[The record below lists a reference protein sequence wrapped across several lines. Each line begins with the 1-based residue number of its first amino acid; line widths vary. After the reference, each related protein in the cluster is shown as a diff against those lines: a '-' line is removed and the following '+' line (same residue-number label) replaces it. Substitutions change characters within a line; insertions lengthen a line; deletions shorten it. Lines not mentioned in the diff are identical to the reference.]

1 MFRLK
6 KYIRDI
12 ISILLLLILKKSAL
26 KQFNSHVLSIY
37 FHNPSLVLFKGIVK
51 FLKAH
56 QFKFISEKE
65 YLETVEFRSSIS
77 ERMVFISFD
86 DGWKGNLKLISIIEK
101 YEIPVSVF
109 IPVEPVVTGNFWW
122 EYAPAV
128 LADNQ
133 SFSSVEDL
141 KRIPNSDRLQ
151 LIDSAISKHELKR
164 SCLDLSELKRLNKHS
179 LITIGS
185 HTYHH
190 PITLNCSNEEL
201 DFEYRES
208 KKTLE
213 KWLET
218 EICSFSYP
226 NGDFDQRDIILLKE
240 CGYKMAFTTNPNL
253 SIAADAFQIPRVSI
267 NSDGG
272 IYENIARMLGVW
284 HRFVQPF
291 KLTRIQLQSF
301 KMNLSKG

>member
-1 MFRLK
+1 MFSLK
-6 KYIRDI
+6 RYIRDA
-12 ISILLLLILKKSAL
+12 ISILLLLIFKKSAL
-26 KQFNSHVLSIY
+26 KRFNNHVLSIY
-37 FHNPSLVLFKGIVK
+37 FHNPSPVLFKSIVR
-51 FLKAH
+51 FLKAY

-65 YLETVEFRSSIS
+65 YLEIVEESYSIL

-86 DGWKGNLKLISIIEK
+86 DGWKGNLKLIKTIEK
-101 YEIPVSVF
+101 YQIPVSFF

-122 EYAPAV
+122 EYTPAV
-128 LADNQ
+128 LTDNIN
-133 SFSSVEDL
+133 FLSVEDL
-141 KRIPNSDRLQ
+141 KKISNSERLQ
-151 LIDSAISKHELKR
+151 LINSAISKYDLKR
-164 SCLDLSELKRLNKHS
+164 SCVDLNELKSFNKHP

-213 KWLET
+213 KWLDT
-218 EICSFSYP
+218 EIQSFSYP
-226 NGDFDQRDIILLKE
+226 NGDFDQRDINLLKE

-253 SIAADAFQIPRVSI
+253 SIEGDVFQIPRVSI
-267 NSDGG
+267 NSNGG
-272 IYENIARMLGVW
+272 TYENIARMLGVW

-291 KLTRIQLQSF
+291 KLIRSPYRILKINF
-301 KMNLSKG
+301 SKT